1 MMELGPFRIN
11 NDGKTLFRNGC
22 AWNNVANV
30 IFLESP
36 AGVGFSYSNT
46 SSDYHH
52 IGDKSTAKDAY
63 TFLVNWLER
72 FPQYKTRDF
81 YITGES
87 YAGHYVPQLAYT
99 ILLNNKNANQTLINL
114 KGIAGDIDGY
124 NIYAPLCLLDF
135 SSSIK
140 NSNDSVNSFNPC
152 SDYYM
157 ISYLNRPE
165 VQTALHAGVAKWHK
179 C

>member
-1 MMELGPFRIN
+1 M
-11 NDGKTLFRNGC
+11 
-22 AWNNVANV
+22 ANV

-46 SSDYHH
+46 TSDYNYT
-52 IGDKSTAKDAY
+52 GDKSTAEDAY

-99 ILLNNKNANQTLINL
+99 ILVNNKNSNQTMINL
-114 KGIAGDIDGY
+114 KGIAVCSLY
-124 NIYAPLCLLDF
+124 N
-135 SSSIK
+135 K
-140 NSNDSVNSFNPC
+140 
-152 SDYYM
+152 
-157 ISYLNRPE
+157 
-165 VQTALHAGVAKWHK
+165 
-179 C
+179 